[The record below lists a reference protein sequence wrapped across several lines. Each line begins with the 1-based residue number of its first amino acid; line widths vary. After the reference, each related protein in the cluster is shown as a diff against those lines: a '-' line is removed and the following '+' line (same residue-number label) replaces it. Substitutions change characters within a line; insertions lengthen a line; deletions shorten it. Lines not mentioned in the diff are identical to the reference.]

1 MKIPYYIVD
10 VFAKK
15 RFTGNQLAV
24 VLAPSQVTSEQMQEI
39 AREMHF
45 SETTFV
51 GPTAALDNTYP
62 VRIFTPEHEVPFAGH
77 PVLGTAFVIREMIM
91 KHPDNEIILD
101 LQVGLVPVSYCL
113 EIGKPSVF
121 WMKQPEPTFGKTFEP
136 AEVAQAL
143 SLPESSFNTRFPI
156 QEVSTGLPF
165 IIIPVKSREAVKAA
179 RINMDVYENLI
190 ATSEAKALYLFCNE
204 PYDSE
209 NTLNARMFGPYY
221 GVAEDPATGSAGG
234 CLMAYLNKNR
244 YISELPPVVMIEQG
258 YEINRP
264 SLIYG
269 KVEENEEKIIVEIGG
284 SVFLVA
290 KGELVV

>member
-1 MKIPYYIVD
+1 MKIPFYIVD
-10 VFAKK
+10 VFARK

-24 VLAPSQVTSEQMQEI
+24 VLVPPHVSSEQMKEI

-45 SETTFV
+45 SETAFV
-51 GPTAALDNTYP
+51 DPASALDNTYP

-91 KHPDNEIILD
+91 KHPENEIVLD

-121 WMKQPEPTFGKTFEP
+121 WMKQPEPVFGKTFEP

-143 SLPESSFNTRFPI
+143 SLPESALDTRFPI
-156 QEVSTGLPF
+156 EEVSTGLPF
-165 IIIPVKSREAVKAA
+165 IIIPIQSREAVKAA
-179 RINMDVYENLI
+179 RISMDIYEKLI
-190 ATSEAKALYLFCNE
+190 STSEAKALYLFCNE
-204 PYDSE
+204 PYDPE

-221 GVAEDPATGSAGG
+221 GIAEDPATGSAGG
-234 CLMAYLNKNR
+234 CLMAYLHKNQ
-244 YISELPPVVMIEQG
+244 YDSELPPVVMIEQG

-269 KVEENEEKIIVEIGG
+269 KVEENGGKITVEVGG
-284 SVFLVA
+284 SVFQVA